1 MKPHQLVSRGS
12 SVSIYVLLA
21 IIINKLGDWNS
32 NKKIQLA
39 GTYKFIELFYGFY
52 HAVYQKIEYRDLSQK
67 FIMISV
73 VKKQRTENFT
83 YTISKNP
90 NKHQG
95 GDFILEGKVCQQ
107 KILAFKGV
115 DLEEIWREVVRSVDD
130 IEEVSTML
138 NEKMSLHEVGGSRN
152 VNIKF
157 GIFWTSKLNFRN
169 S

>member
-1 MKPHQLVSRGS
+1 MLIKPTNPRNFP
-12 SVSIYVLLA
+12 LLNGVRNYLCVCCQKDKQQPAVA

-90 NKHQG
+90 NKDQG

-115 DLEEIWREVVRSVDD
+115 DLEEI
-130 IEEVSTML
+130 
-138 NEKMSLHEVGGSRN
+138 
-152 VNIKF
+152 
-157 GIFWTSKLNFRN
+157 
-169 S
+169 